1 MIAATASY
9 GASVAASNDKGRYRD
24 ALAVGEFRVIFGSY
38 IVSMLGDVVAAVAL
52 TVLVYRQTGSS
63 FLAALTFTL
72 AFLPHLFG
80 GALLSG
86 LADGIPPRRL
96 LVTCDLIS
104 ACLVGA
110 MAIPG
115 LPIGVPLVL
124 LFVTNLLAPV
134 YGGARA
140 ALLPDLVPPHAFVPA
155 RSLLRLVAQSSQLAG
170 NAAAGGLLLVLEPRQ
185 VLVIDACTFLCSALV
200 LRLGLRVRPARVVA
214 RVGGVARDSLRGARA
229 ALRLPRLRALL
240 LFGWLVPAFAVWP
253 EALAAP
259 GVASHGASPGAVGWW
274 LMALPAG
281 TFVGEIAALWV
292 LTPAWRTRL
301 MRPLAAASFVPMVAF
316 AFGPS
321 LVASI
326 GLMMLSGLCAAYIL
340 GADTLLLA
348 ETPEHLRGRVFT
360 ISSAGMMTTQGIGFG
375 LAGLVAEFVPVDRA
389 IVFAGLAGLA
399 VVAFIR
405 PVWQRAVEPRAAETP
420 AAA

>member
-1 MIAATASY
+1 MA
-9 GASVAASNDKGRYRD
+9 VSNDKGRYRD
-24 ALAVGEFRVIFGSY
+24 ALAVGEFRVIFGSF
-38 IVSMLGDVVAAVAL
+38 IISMLGDVIAAVAL
-52 TVLVYRQTGSS
+52 TVLVYRQSGSS

-104 ACLVGA
+104 ACLVGV

-140 ALLPDLVPPHAFVPA
+140 ALLPDLRAAA
-155 RSLLRLVAQSSQLAG
+155 RVRAGPVA
-170 NAAAGGLLLVLEPRQ
+170 AAAGGAELAAGRQ
-185 VLVIDACTFLCSALV
+185 RGRGRVAAAARRRGRCWSSTPARSSA
-200 LRLGLRVRPARVVA
+200 RRWCCDWGCRCARPACSPA
-214 RVGGVARDSLRGARA
+214 PGGVARDSLRGARA

-259 GVASHGASPGAVGWW
+259 GVAAHGA
-274 LMALPAG
+274 
-281 TFVGEIAALWV
+281 
-292 LTPAWRTRL
+292 
-301 MRPLAAASFVPMVAF
+301 LARS
-316 AFGPS
+316 GR
-321 LVASI
+321 LVADGPARGHVRRARSRRC
-326 GLMMLSGLCAAYIL
+326 GSCRRR
-340 GADTLLLA
+340 GA
-348 ETPEHLRGRVFT
+348 RG
-360 ISSAGMMTTQGIGFG
+360 
-375 LAGLVAEFVPVDRA
+375 
-389 IVFAGLAGLA
+389 
-399 VVAFIR
+399 
-405 PVWQRAVEPRAAETP
+405 
-420 AAA
+420 